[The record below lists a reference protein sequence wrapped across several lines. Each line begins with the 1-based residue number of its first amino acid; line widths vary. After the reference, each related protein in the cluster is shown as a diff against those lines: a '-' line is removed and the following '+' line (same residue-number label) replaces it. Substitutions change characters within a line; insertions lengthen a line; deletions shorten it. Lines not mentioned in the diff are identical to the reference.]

1 MKEYENLDNFRERI
15 HIIEVTLQCGKY
27 KGTFKQ
33 KVGGN
38 CFGKTVL
45 DSIDIDEIPVD
56 EHFEENNCQLEII
69 ENDDSEYWFTC
80 VLKDDEGNETE
91 LEDEA
96 RCLQDLVVKLE
107 IVDCKIKGV

>member
-1 MKEYENLDNFRERI
+1 MKKYENLDNFNERI
-15 HIIEVTLQCGKY
+15 HTVEVTLQSGEH

-45 DSIDIDEIPVD
+45 DSVDIDEIPED
-56 EHFEENNCQLEII
+56 ECFEENDCQLKILE
-69 ENDDSEYWFTC
+69 DDDGEYWFTC
-80 VLKDDEGNETE
+80 VLKDAEGNETE
-91 LEDEA
+91 IEDEA

-107 IVDCKIKGV
+107 IVDCKIKR